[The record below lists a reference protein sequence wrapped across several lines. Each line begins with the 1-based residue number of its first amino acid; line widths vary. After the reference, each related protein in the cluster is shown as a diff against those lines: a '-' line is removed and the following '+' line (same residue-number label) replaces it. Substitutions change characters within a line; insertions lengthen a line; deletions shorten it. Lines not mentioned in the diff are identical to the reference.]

1 MGDGCFMFEQITY
14 DDQYNF
20 CYTLEVA
27 DFVTKMRSWPNG
39 RRIKSKQFMVE
50 GVFFSLSLYPN
61 GVKGYSHHTAVLL
74 ISDVHSTPVYVDFKI
89 QIGEKVLDEK
99 GMIKPGY
106 GIGAPQWLPH
116 KTLSLHKSEVITVKL
131 TIQEVW
137 TNKAFKKLNDDV
149 GEVNVKLG
157 NLEKKLDKVIKIN
170 KALKPRCPICFE
182 KMGAATKIAQCLS
195 GHFLCWTCKSKL
207 RKKVCPSCNSPV
219 NGRAYGMESFLR
231 GIEYPWMNN

>member
-1 MGDGCFMFEQITY
+1 M
-14 DDQYNF
+14 
-20 CYTLEVA
+20 LW
-27 DFVTKMRSWPNG
+27 RSPSLN
-39 RRIKSKQFMVE
+39 RRQLRK
-50 GVFFSLSLYPN
+50 
-61 GVKGYSHHTAVLL
+61 A
-74 ISDVHSTPVYVDFKI
+74 VDFKI

-182 KMGAATKIAQCLS
+182 KMGATTKIAQCLS
-195 GHFLCWTCKSKL
+195 GNILLIFDWSLFNEFGL
-207 RKKVCPSCNSPV
+207 R
-219 NGRAYGMESFLR
+219 SFSVLDL
-231 GIEYPWMNN
+231 